1 MIDKLI
7 EIIEKEDKKNPLKDD
22 ELAKIIGISR
32 TRVSKLRAEHNIPTS
47 SDRRKKLI
55 VKEIQDINSDGN
67 MSERKIA
74 EELNRRGYTIS
85 RSQVRL
91 ILKDDNIVEKI
102 ESRPSKIKVIK
113 QKDDGDGFE
122 KLIGKD
128 GSLKEKIT
136 MLKSAMMYPP
146 NGLHTIIYGD
156 TGVGKSAIAEC
167 MYEFSIKKGYKKKNS
182 PFVVFNCADYAE
194 NPSLLVAQLFGVEK
208 GAYTGADFTKGG
220 IVEKADGGIL
230 FLDEIHRLPSSGQEI
245 LFSLIDRGVYRRLG
259 ESNFERR
266 ANVLLICA
274 TTEDPESNLLKTFRR
289 RIPMVVNLP
298 SLSERPIEERYDII
312 LEFFK
317 QESKR
322 INKNFII
329 KKDVM
334 KCLLNYECRG
344 NIGQLKS
351 DIQVTCARAFSKSD
365 AESDT
370 VLVDVDSLR
379 AYIKNDIHIYK
390 DDRLEDIFI
399 DISDIMSPYNYLSN
413 NDISEIYQ
421 YAERELKLLEKSNYT
436 EDEIKNIFMKRID
449 EKFDD
454 IIAKKPFES
463 RDKLNS
469 FISEDMAST
478 MVNIMNKVYDVIC
491 GQYKHINPGLYPALA
506 VHLEH
511 TIKRIKLGKT
521 IKNPG
526 LIKIKNEMPKEFE
539 VARYIAGITENNT
552 DISLPEDELGY
563 LAYYI
568 NKFCMNE
575 ENISENVK
583 VVIATHGN
591 VGLEMSKVV
600 NTLMGVECTIG
611 IGMDLE
617 QISTDGIKKCVDE
630 IVNIHAPKGMII
642 LIDMG
647 SLVLLG
653 DEIEKR
659 TDIKTK
665 IISRVDTLL
674 AMEAG
679 KMAVIESKSID
690 EIYEYCIRESR
701 CVQASNYEGTENQ
714 ELNLYKKQAV
724 ITTCLSG
731 QGNALKLK
739 DILEKNLSGNTN
751 VNIIPIG
758 IFDDVDVQDRIRE
771 LEKEY
776 DIRCIVGTFDIKYK
790 NIPFVDYSK
799 VMLGKGIDDIVYYV
813 NDEKIQD
820 FENEI
825 KDLEDIIFEELVFE
839 NFEGIS
845 KEYVIDA
852 MANKLEEGGY
862 VDSRYILSV
871 YKRESMGTLVLNQKV
886 AIPHGLPEN
895 VIKPAIA
902 VAKLTKP
909 IIWDNEFMVDL
920 VVMIAVKGSNQ
931 AQMRKMFSILGDDYK
946 LAAINKAQT
955 KEEILSILKG
965 S

>member
-1 MIDKLI
+1 MIEKLLD
-7 EIIEKEDKKNPLKDD
+7 IIEKEDKKNPMKDD
-22 ELAKIIGISR
+22 ELAKIVGVSR
-32 TRVSKLRAEHNIPTS
+32 TRISKLRAEHNIPTS
-47 SDRRKKLI
+47 SDRRKSLVI
-55 VKEIQDINSDGN
+55 KEIEDINSGKN
-67 MSERKIA
+67 LSERKITD
-74 EELNRRGYTIS
+74 ELNNRGYIIS
-85 RSQVRL
+85 RSQVRAL
-91 ILKDDNIVEKI
+91 LKEDEDKKTDDDASSKL
-102 ESRPSKIKVIK
+102 SKIKVIK

-122 KLIGKD
+122 NLIGKD

-167 MYEFSIKKGYKKKNS
+167 MYEFSIRKGYKKKNS
-182 PFVVFNCADYAE
+182 PFIVFNCADYAE

-208 GAYTGADFTKGG
+208 GAYTGADSSKGG

-259 ESNFERR
+259 ESSFERK

-289 RIPMVVNLP
+289 RIPMVINLP
-298 SLSERPIEERYDII
+298 SLAERPVEERYDII

-329 KKDVM
+329 QKDVM
-334 KCLLNYECRG
+334 KCLINYECRG

-365 AESDT
+365 ANNDT
-370 VLVDVDSLR
+370 VVVDLDSLR
-379 AYIKNDIHIYK
+379 AYIKKDFDRFK
-390 DDRLEDIFI
+390 DDRIEDIFI
-399 DISDIMSPYNYLSN
+399 DISDLMGSVSSLSN

-421 YAERELKLLEKSNYT
+421 YAERELKLLERSNYT
-436 EDEIKNIFMKRID
+436 EDEIKNIFMKKID
-449 EKFDD
+449 EKFDE
-454 IIAKKPFES
+454 ILTKKPITS
-463 RDKLNS
+463 RDKLYS
-469 FISEDMAST
+469 FISEEMAPT
-478 MVNIMNKVYDVIC
+478 MVSIMKKVADVVK
-491 GQYKHINPGLYPALA
+491 GQYKHINAGLYPALA

-511 TIKRIKLGKT
+511 TLKRIQMGKT

-526 LIKIKNEMPKEFE
+526 LVKIKNEMPMEFE
-539 VARYIAGITENNT
+539 MARYIAGITEDIT

-568 NKFCMNE
+568 NKFCLNDDKVD
-575 ENISENVK
+575 ENVK
-583 VVIATHGN
+583 VVIATHGK
-591 VGLEMSKVV
+591 VGVEMAKVV
-600 NTLMGVECTIG
+600 NTLMGVDCTIG

-617 QISTDGIKKCVDE
+617 HISSEGIKKCVDE
-630 IVNIHAPKGMII
+630 IVNISAPRGMII

-659 TDIKTK
+659 TNIKTK

-674 AMEAG
+674 AMEVG
-679 KMAVIESKSID
+679 KMAVIESKSLD
-690 EIYEYCIRESR
+690 EIYDYCMKDAMG
-701 CVQASNYEGTENQ
+701 CPASPSGTGINTSDD
-714 ELNLYKKQAV
+714 NKNKKQAV
-724 ITTCLSG
+724 VTTCLSG
-731 QGNALKLK
+731 KGNALKLK
-739 DILEKNLSGNTN
+739 EILEKSLGGKSLNAQ
-751 VNIIPIG
+751 IIPVG
-758 IFDDVDVQDRIRE
+758 IFDEIDVVDRLKEIE
-771 LEKEY
+771 NEY
-776 DIRCIVGTFDIKYK
+776 DIRCIVGTFDVKYR
-790 NIPFVDYSK
+790 NVPFVDYSK
-799 VMLGKGIDDIVYYV
+799 IMLGQGIDDVIYYI
-813 NDEKIQD
+813 NDEKSQEHD
-820 FENEI
+820 GNI
-825 KDLEDIIFEELVFE
+825 KDLSDIVFEDLIFE

-852 MANKLEEGGY
+852 MATKLEEGGY

-895 VIKPAIA
+895 VIKPAVAI
-902 VAKLTKP
+902 AKLTKP
-909 IIWDNEFMVDL
+909 IIWDNEFMVDF

-931 AQMRKMFSILGDDYK
+931 AQMRKMFSILGDDNK
-946 LAAINKAQT
+946 LASLTKA
-955 KEEILSILKG
+955 
-965 S
+965 